1 MGLDMYLNSQ
11 EKIDDYDLKTLLQ
24 AKNYYLAIEYEKMRG
39 EIEIKQKSTTEH
51 IQDFVN
57 DWGLDE
63 DDLKINAE
71 IIDHLRQYVR
81 FHTTNYGFKYLVLST
96 SDSNDNPEMMYWRKA
111 NAIHNWFVENVQNGV
126 DDCDYYEVSIDQLYD
141 LMDCC
146 AKILATIPKLET
158 ILASKEYNYVF
169 PTKAIETA
177 QEVLPTVSGFFFGD
191 TNYNYFYF
199 QDILDTFNVLKKLI
213 ENFDSEKYFYYY
225 HSSW

>member
-1 MGLDMYLNSQ
+1 MGLDMYLYRQ
-11 EKIDDYDLKTLLQ
+11 ERINNYDLMTLLQ
-24 AKNYYLAIEYEKMRG
+24 AKNYYLAIEYERMRG
-39 EIEIKQKSTTEH
+39 EIESKQKSTTER

-63 DDLKINAE
+63 DDLKINTE

-81 FHTTNYGFKYLVLST
+81 FNKIDYGFERLTLST
-96 SDSNDNPEMMYWRKA
+96 SDNDNDPEIMYWRKA
-111 NAIHNWFVENVQNGV
+111 NAIHKWFVENVQDGV
-126 DDCDYYEVSIDQLYD
+126 DDCGYYVVSIDQIYD

-146 AKILATIPKLET
+146 HKILNTIPKLET
-158 ILASKEYNYVF
+158 IKEYDYVF
-169 PTKAIETA
+169 PTKAVETA
-177 QEVLPTVSGFFFGD
+177 QEVLPTTSGFFFGD

-199 QDILDTFNVLKKLI
+199 QDILDTYNMLKKLV